1 MVDFSPTESPELNRL
16 KRKLG
21 IECLWIHLLSL
32 LEKEP
37 LYAYALQ
44 EKLKQELNL
53 KASRII
59 SYRVL
64 YPLESRGLVSSFKKE
79 VDGRERKYYKI
90 TDKGR
95 ENLVKAKVFLGTV
108 RAFKP

>member
-1 MVDFSPTESPELNRL
+1 MADFSPGASPELNRL

-21 IECLWIHLLSL
+21 IECLWVHILSL
-32 LEKEP
+32 LEEEP

-44 EKLKQELNL
+44 EKLRDEFSIS
-53 KASRII
+53 ASRIV

-64 YPLESRGLVSSFKKE
+64 YPLEARGLVSSFRKE
-79 VDGRERKYYKI
+79 VDGRERKYYEI

-95 ENLVKAKVFLGTV
+95 ETLAQAKNFLGE
-108 RAFKP
+108 FKG

>member
-1 MVDFSPTESPELNRL
+1 MVDFSPGESPELNRL

-21 IECLWIHLLSL
+21 IECLWVHILSL

-37 LYAYALQ
+37 LYAYELQ
-44 EKLKQELNL
+44 EMLEKELGIS
-53 KASRII
+53 ASRII

-64 YPLESRGLVSSFKKE
+64 YPLESRGLVSSFTRE
-79 VDGRERKYYKI
+79 VDGRERRYYEI

-95 ENLVKAKVFLGTV
+95 KAVAEAKVFLDSV
-108 RAFKP
+108 RKFRA